1 MPASLFYLQP
11 YQRRCYRVHKGMSLG
26 VWEWFVTASQGSH
39 GIVFATLLLSFYLPE
54 NQPELFSWASERV
67 VEVEAWTDTMAQG
80 LRDFVNQVFSSVVL
94 SAIAACAGMT
104 LLWAWS
110 CRSVLVHPMWRSRYK
125 VRALPTLCGS
135 LYVLLAWSMFCVVK
149 YSPF

>member
-1 MPASLFYLQP
+1 
-11 YQRRCYRVHKGMSLG
+11 
-26 VWEWFVTASQGSH
+26 
-39 GIVFATLLLSFYLPE
+39 VFATLLLSFYLPE

-104 LLWAWS
+104 LLWA
-110 CRSVLVHPMWRSRYK
+110 
-125 VRALPTLCGS
+125 
-135 LYVLLAWSMFCVVK
+135 
-149 YSPF
+149 